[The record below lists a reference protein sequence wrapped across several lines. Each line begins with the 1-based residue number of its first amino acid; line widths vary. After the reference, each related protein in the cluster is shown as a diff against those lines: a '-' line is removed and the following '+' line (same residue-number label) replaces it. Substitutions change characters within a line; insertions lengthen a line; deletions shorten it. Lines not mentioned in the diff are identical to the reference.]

1 MTREQRLERIKEGK
15 TILRARRQPKSGKWE
30 IVTYTGSTFM
40 VYSFDKFD
48 TRNEC
53 EDFITIK
60 VNNQP
65 DKFISDFS
73 VDDPEMVG
81 CYNLKEKYDKLL
93 GLTEKLVNLLD
104 GSDVWVGSSSQNFAN
119 ERAIKETREFLKSLT
134 GKEAV
139 TV

>member
-1 MTREQRLERIKEGK
+1 LRHIKEGK

-48 TRNEC
+48 TRAEC
-53 EDFITIK
+53 EDFITNK

-73 VDDPEMVG
+73 VDDSVQVPI
-81 CYNLKEKYDKLL
+81 YKLKQDHNNLMKY
-93 GLTEKLVNLLD
+93 TEKLVDRMEWID
-104 GSDVWVGSSSQNFAN
+104 GFIHNEAAN
-119 ERAIKETREFLKSLT
+119 RNNQELIDEVREFLKSLT
-134 GKEAV
+134 GREAV
-139 TV
+139 TA